1 MKVNSL
7 QINDQKI
14 YVLEEEIKIFK
25 DIYDDLL
32 NILKKVNPQ
41 INFIIINNS
50 FNDFEKDIKIL
61 TILPIEDIESKN
73 YYTLFI
79 DRGDMTGRFNFYK
92 EFFENN
98 KFIFNEKLFLKTIEK
113 LRYNWI
119 NFSKKKR
126 IKDLDLFSKFSNLR
140 NKIGLSSTKIL
151 IKHIKLKYLI
161 KYNYEALNYAFC
173 YKKPKKFEDNF
184 NFVVENLSD
193 DNSKDDYRN
202 FYYGNF
208 KKNLKKFLI
217 NHINCIQYSDY
228 ISLDSNSVIL
238 NCGVRAGFEIP
249 LYLSKNVDKIYSIDP
264 SGSKY
269 LDPYVK
275 KIIKI
280 KNKTEM
286 IFINKA
292 LYFTDSV
299 YGVNKDNLKTTTLND
314 IIKNF
319 NIKRIDL
326 IKSDIEGGERIM
338 VNELINICNKYRPQL
353 ALSIYHD
360 NYNKNKFILDDGVDI
375 PKKLILNLKD
385 YNFFYKHY
393 SFDKNEAIFY
403 AMPK

>member
-7 QINDQKI
+7 QIKEENI
-14 YVLEEEIKIFK
+14 YVLEEEINIFK

-41 INFIIINNS
+41 LKFIIINNS
-50 FNDFEKDIKIL
+50 FNNFEKNIKIL
-61 TILPIEDIESKN
+61 TILPVKDDDGKN
-73 YYTLFI
+73 YYALFI

-98 KFIFNEKLFLKTIEK
+98 KFIFNETFFLRTIEK
-113 LRYNWI
+113 LRYNWK
-119 NFSKKKR
+119 NFSKKER
-126 IKDLDLFSKFSNLR
+126 IKDLNIFAKISNLK
-140 NKIGLSSTKIL
+140 NKIGLSSTRKL
-151 IKHIKLKYLI
+151 IKYIKLRYLI
-161 KYNYEALNYAFC
+161 KYNYESLNYAFC
-173 YKKPKKFEDNF
+173 YKKPKNFENNF
-184 NFVVENLSD
+184 NFVFENLSD
-193 DNSKDDYRN
+193 DNSKNDFKN
-202 FYYGNF
+202 FYYGDF
-208 KKNLKKFLI
+208 TENLKKFLI
-217 NHINCIQYSDY
+217 NHINCVQYSDY
-228 ISLDSNSVIL
+228 INLDPKSIIL

-249 LYLSKNVDKIYSIDP
+249 LYLSKNVNKIYNIDP

-275 KIIKI
+275 KFIEI

-286 IFINKA
+286 TFINKA

-299 YGVNKDNLKTTTLND
+299 YGVNKDKLETTTLND
-314 IIKNF
+314 VIKNF
-319 NIKRIDL
+319 DIKKIDL

-338 VNELINICNKYRPQL
+338 VNELTDICNKYRPQL

-360 NYNKNKFILDDGVDI
+360 NYDKNKFILDDGVDI

-403 AMPK
+403 AIPK